1 MNSEQT
7 YSGPFVVTVASG
19 KGGVGKSFLASNI
32 AACLAKSGAS
42 VLIWDADA
50 NYPNQHLM
58 LGVEPPIRLN
68 DIISNDK
75 HVLSAIYPIS
85 DNLYILADSPASG
98 QIKEYDSS
106 TILDI
111 YRQLLVSSTF
121 DFIIID
127 TPAITNEELLQCCN
141 IADLIL
147 MLVSDEPTSLLD
159 TYGLLKILL
168 PYIGKDYINLLVNNV
183 IDLED
188 ADEMSKKLNL
198 ATKKFLDTELD
209 FIGFVPYDRAVR
221 MSILAQKLLFESDPE
236 SEVVS
241 SIEKICK
248 TLLNLISSK
257 ETV

>member
-1 MNSEQT
+1 MNSEKT
-7 YSGPFVVTVASG
+7 YHSPFVVTIASG
-19 KGGVGKSFLASNI
+19 KGGVGKSFLAANI
-32 AACLAKSGAS
+32 AACLGRGGAS

-58 LGVEPPIRLN
+58 LGVEPILRIN
-68 DIISNDK
+68 DVVYSEKSI
-75 HVLSAIYPIS
+75 LSAIYPVN
-85 DNLYILADSPASG
+85 DNLHLLADSPASG
-98 QIKEYDSS
+98 HIKEYDST

-111 YRQLLVSSTF
+111 YRQILVSSRY
-121 DFIIID
+121 DFIIVD

-198 ATKKFLDTELD
+198 ATKKFLNTELD

-221 MSILAQKLLFESDPE
+221 MSILAQRLLIESDPD
-236 SEVVS
+236 SDVVGS
-241 SIEKICK
+241 VEKICNN
-248 TLLNLISSK
+248 LLNLVSTK
-257 ETV
+257 EMA